1 MAMVDRKRAAKPREG
16 SLPSPV
22 AKKAKPA
29 PSAGAR
35 PAPPLVA
42 LLHVSTLLCVEGSVF
57 LLGQG
62 AGAPCL
68 LWCAGRAV

>member
-29 PSAGAR
+29 PTAGAR
-35 PAPPLVA
+35 PAP
-42 LLHVSTLLCVEGSVF
+42 LLIARV
-57 LLGQG
+57 Q
-62 AGAPCL
+62 
-68 LWCAGRAV
+68 